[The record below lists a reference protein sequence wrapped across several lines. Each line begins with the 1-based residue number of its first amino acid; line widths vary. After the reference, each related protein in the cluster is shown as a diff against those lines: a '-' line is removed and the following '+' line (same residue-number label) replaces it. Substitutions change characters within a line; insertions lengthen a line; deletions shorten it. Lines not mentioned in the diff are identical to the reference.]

1 MCVGVGALAVFCWRQ
16 IRLQRE
22 DRALLDLRPFTHRD
36 FTIALVVNAL
46 LFVCLLGVAAIMLP
60 LYLQAV
66 LHTSTFV
73 SGLAVLPG
81 GLILGLLGRPVGT
94 LFDRFGA
101 RPLVIPGALAMAVSL
116 WVFALLGP
124 GSPLVVV
131 IAGHVLFMAGFGFMI
146 TPLMAESLGVLP
158 NRLYSHGSAILSTI
172 QQLAGAFGTAV
183 FISVATLAST
193 DPARAPDANGMHT
206 AFLTAGFERVAL
218 RRPGVGRA
226 VGPAAATGSEW
237 HRQNHRAGGIVA
249 VSARSQRPAVAGGQ
263 SSDHHAGLVDAGGSY
278 RQTSLRIRVA
288 RVHRPR
294 QRGNT

>member
-1 MCVGVGALAVFCWRQ
+1 VLYGLSGLGQSTGGDRSLPPWIPIGVGVGALAVFCWRQ
-16 IRLQRE
+16 LRLQRG

-36 FTIALVVNAL
+36 FTVAVVVNAL

-124 GSPLVVV
+124 GSALVVV

-158 NRLYSHGSAILSTI
+158 DRLYSHGSAILATI

-193 DPARAPDANGMHT
+193 YPALALDANGMHI
-206 AFLTAGFERVAL
+206 AFLTGGFV
-218 RRPGVGRA
+218 GVLTLLASLFVRS
-226 VGPAAATGSEW
+226 VPATG
-237 HRQNHRAGGIVA
+237 
-249 VSARSQRPAVAGGQ
+249 
-263 SSDHHAGLVDAGGSY
+263 DADS
-278 RQTSLRIRVA
+278 
-288 RVHRPR
+288 
-294 QRGNT
+294 